1 MVVRR
6 LIAGFFLVLFTGIA
20 VVAVYALWPERAE
33 VDPAWLAAAE
43 RYDVRI
49 RRDGFGVPHIHGRTD
64 ADVAYGLAFAHSEDD
79 FRTIQEVLLAT
90 RGKLASIQGFDAA
103 PMDYIVNLMGFW
115 QEVDTRYERDVTPA
129 ARALAQAYADGVNL
143 YGALHPEEILH
154 GALPVTGQD
163 LVAGF
168 SFKTPLFFGLQRPVL
183 ELFEEERQRELSLGP
198 GAEAFHLVEETQ
210 PALGS
215 NAVAVAPS
223 RSTDGAT
230 RLLVNSHQPWAGPVS
245 WYEVR
250 LVSDE
255 GWDMIG
261 GVFPGSPLVL
271 HGTGRE
277 LGWASTVNSP
287 DLADVYV
294 LEVNPENE
302 DQYRLD
308 GAWRD
313 FEKSEA
319 EITVKL
325 FGRLRWTVQRE
336 VLRSAHGPVIRRPH
350 GTYAIRYAGMGEIR
364 QIDQYYAMNR
374 ATTFEEWK
382 EAMRMQALPSINYVY
397 ADREGNIAYVY
408 NAKFPKRAAGWDWE
422 AYLPG
427 DRSDLIWDAFWPW
440 DELPML
446 VNPASGFVANS
457 NHTPF
462 RATVPDGAL
471 RREDFPA
478 EHGIEERMTNRG
490 LRALEL
496 YGADEA
502 ISREEFFAYK
512 YDKRYSEQSRAR
524 EIRDEVLA
532 SEWED
537 DPAVQ
542 DALSLLESWEL
553 TAEVDD
559 ASAPIGI
566 LTATPIVVAE
576 MRDQP
581 VPKAA
586 DAFRDAI
593 DSLMRH
599 HGRLDPPWG
608 DLNRVRRGSVDL
620 PAGGG
625 PDTFRAIEAFVLDDD
640 GTYTARTGDS
650 YVMFVEWAA
659 DGTQTVD
666 TIHQYGSATLDAAS
680 PHYADQL
687 PIFLEERTKRI
698 PLEEAELRP
707 EVVREYRPGD

>member
-1 MVVRR
+1 MSLRR

-20 VVAVYALWPERAE
+20 ALAVYALWPERAQ

-49 RRDGFGVPHIHGRTD
+49 RRDGFGVPYIHGRTD
-64 ADVAYGLAFAHSEDD
+64 ADVGYGLAFAHSEDD
-79 FRTIQEVLLAT
+79 FQTIQEVLLAT
-90 RGKLASIQGFDAA
+90 RGQLASVQGFDAA

-115 QEVDTRYERDVTPA
+115 DTVNARYTELTPA
-129 ARALAQAYADGVNL
+129 ARALVEAYADGVNL
-143 YGALHPEEILH
+143 YGALHPEEILP
-154 GALPVTGQD
+154 GALPVNGQD

-168 SFKTPLFFGLQRPVL
+168 SFKTPLFYGLQRPVL
-183 ELFEEERQRELSLGP
+183 ELFEEDRQRELSLGP
-198 GAEAFHLVEETQ
+198 GGEAFHLVDEVQ
-210 PALGS
+210 PPLGS

-230 RLLVNSHQPWAGPVS
+230 RLLVNSHQPYAGPVS

-250 LVSDE
+250 LESDE

-261 GVFPGSPLVL
+261 GVFPGSPLIL
-271 HGTGRE
+271 HGTGRN

-287 DLADVYV
+287 DLSDIYV

-308 GAWRD
+308 GAWAD

-319 EITVKL
+319 EITVQL
-325 FGRLRWTVQRE
+325 FGRLRWTVRRE

-350 GTYAIRYAGMGEIR
+350 GTYAIRYVGMGEIR
-364 QIDQYYAMNR
+364 QLDQYYAMNR
-374 ATTFEEWK
+374 ATTFEQWK
-382 EAMRMQALPSINYVY
+382 DAMRMQALPSINYVY

-408 NAKFPKRAAGWDWE
+408 NAKLPKRAPGWDWKS
-422 AYLPG
+422 YLPG
-427 DRSDLIWDAFWPW
+427 DRSELIWDEFVAW
-440 DELPML
+440 DDMPML
-446 VNPASGFVANS
+446 INPPSGFVASS

-462 RATVPDGAL
+462 RATLPEGVL

-478 EHGIEERMTNRG
+478 EGGIEKRMTNRG
-490 LRALEL
+490 LRALEMF
-496 YGADEA
+496 GGDEA

-532 SEWED
+532 ADWDD
-537 DPAVQ
+537 DPSVQ
-542 DALSLLESWEL
+542 EALSVLARWDL
-553 TAEVDD
+553 TAEADD
-559 ASAPIGI
+559 TSAALGI
-566 LTATPIVVAE
+566 MTATPIVVAE
-576 MRDQP
+576 MREQP
-581 VPKAA
+581 VPDAA
-586 DAFRDAI
+586 DSFREAI
-593 DSLMRH
+593 DVLLRH

-608 DLNRVRRGSVDL
+608 DVNRMRRGTIDV

-625 PDTFRAIEAFVLDDD
+625 PDTFRAIEAFVLDED
-640 GTYTARTGDS
+640 GTYTAKTGDS

-666 TIHQYGSATLDAAS
+666 TIHQFGSATLDAAS

-698 PLEEAELRP
+698 PLEEAELAP
-707 EVVREYRPGD
+707 QVVREYRPGE